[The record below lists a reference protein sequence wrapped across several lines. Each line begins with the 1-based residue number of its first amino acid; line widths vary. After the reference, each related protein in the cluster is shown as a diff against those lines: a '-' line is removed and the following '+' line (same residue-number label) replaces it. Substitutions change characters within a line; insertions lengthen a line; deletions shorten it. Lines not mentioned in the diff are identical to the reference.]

1 MYDVII
7 IGGGAAGL
15 MAAKLL
21 SEAGREILILEA
33 KDKPGGRI
41 RQIDALSFPAEGGAE
56 FIHGNLTAT
65 IDLMH
70 DAGIK
75 KEKLKGKFCWVNN
88 GKWNTGY
95 NLFSNWDLLMQKL
108 IACDKDISVDA
119 FLEKW
124 FYEKKYELLR
134 KQFKNYVQGYDAA
147 DTKHASILAIKK
159 DMESQD
165 EDQWR
170 PSSGYIS
177 IIDYLFKTIK
187 KSRGVIK
194 TGEVVQQIKRNKNIE
209 VITKS
214 GKYFCNKLII
224 AVPVGILQ
232 CRKKNK
238 SFIKFPACLD
248 NHIMA
253 AKNIGNGS
261 VIKFLVEFD
270 KAFWLD
276 KSFLADKKISA
287 PSYIFADTIIPTW
300 WTQYPS
306 LHPLLTGWI
315 AGPPASKMKDYSEK
329 KFKECILDSL
339 SSVFSMPVWLLE
351 EKIKNYMVVNWIKE
365 THILGGYS
373 FATIQSEDARNQLK
387 KPFDD
392 FFYFAGEYLAENS
405 ASTVDAALQSGIE
418 VAKKILISYQEL
430 L

>member
-7 IGGGAAGL
+7 IGGGATGL

-21 SEAGREILILEA
+21 SEAGRKILILEA

-56 FIHGNLTAT
+56 FIHGNLRAT

-70 DAGIK
+70 EAGIK
-75 KEKLKGKFCWVNN
+75 KEKLKGKFCWVSN
-88 GKWNTGY
+88 GNWNTGY
-95 NLFSNWDLLMQKL
+95 NLFSYWDLLMPKL
-108 IACDKDISVDA
+108 RACDIDISVDG

-124 FYEKKYELLR
+124 FYGKKYQLLG
-134 KQFKNYVQGYDAA
+134 KQFINYVQGYDAA
-147 DTKHASILAIKK
+147 DTKYASILAIKRE
-159 DMESQD
+159 MESQE

-170 PSSGYIS
+170 PSSGYIG
-177 IIDYLFKTIK
+177 IIDYLFKTTK

-194 TGEVVQQIKRNKNIE
+194 TREAVQQIKRSKNIE
-209 VITKS
+209 VITES
-214 GKYFCNKLII
+214 GKYTCNKLVI
-224 AVPVGILQ
+224 AVPVGVLQ
-232 CRKKNK
+232 CSKKNK

-248 NHIMA
+248 NHIRA
-253 AKNIGNGS
+253 AKKIGNGS

-276 KSFLADKKISA
+276 KSFLTDKKISA

-306 LHPLLTGWI
+306 LQPLLTGWI

-329 KFKECILDSL
+329 KFKQCILDSL

-351 EKIKNYMVVNWIKE
+351 EEMKNYLVVNWIKE
-365 THILGGYS
+365 PHILGGYS
-373 FATIQSEDARNQLK
+373 FASLQGEDARNQLK

-392 FFYFAGEYLAENS
+392 CFYFAGEYLAENS
-405 ASTVDAALQSGIE
+405 TSTVDAALHSGIE
-418 VAKKILISYQEL
+418 VAKKILIK
-430 L
+430 